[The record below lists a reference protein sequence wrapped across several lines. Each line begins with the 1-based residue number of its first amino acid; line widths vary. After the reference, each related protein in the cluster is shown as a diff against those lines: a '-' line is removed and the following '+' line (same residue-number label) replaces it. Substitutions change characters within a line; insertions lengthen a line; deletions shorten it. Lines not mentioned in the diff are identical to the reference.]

1 MKNKKVVPMTPLK
14 FNVPTFKIVLL
25 NESKSDKKNKL
36 NNLYSEIRLIT
47 TKSKKAKMILQFI
60 FFKKNN
66 NKKKKKKK

>member
-36 NNLYSEIRLIT
+36 NNLYSEIKLIIA
-47 TKSKKAKMILQFI
+47 KIKKAIMIL
-60 FFKKNN
+60 
-66 NKKKKKKK
+66 